1 MTIVNSGLAVS
12 GLSWAWLTVAKSFG
26 LADSTVLIVSA
37 ICLRQIDLLS
47 RPKDSALPG
56 LDIGRH
62 SPQPQ
67 SHIERIDAECGP
79 EGKLADPMLVCMAGG
94 AQRNGVAIARLHPD
108 TAIGCCTHMR
118 GL

>member
-62 SPQPQ
+62 SPEPQ

-94 AQRNGVAIARLHPD
+94 AQRNGVAIAGLPPS
-108 TAIGCCTHMR
+108 TTIGSCPYMC
-118 GL
+118 GI

>member
-67 SHIERIDAECGP
+67 SHIERIDAESRP
-79 EGKLADPMLVCMAGG
+79 EGKLADPMLLCMAGG
-94 AQRNGVAIARLHPD
+94 AQRKSVAIARFHPY
-108 TAIGCCTHMR
+108 TPIGSRPQMR

>member
-1 MTIVNSGLAVS
+1 MVGAQQLRAPEFPYFSEGLVRLSAV
-12 GLSWAWLTVAKSFG
+12 
-26 LADSTVLIVSA
+26 
-37 ICLRQIDLLS
+37 CLRQIDLLS

-94 AQRNGVAIARLHPD
+94 AQRNGVAIAGLPPS
-108 TAIGCCTHMR
+108 TTIGSCPYMC
-118 GL
+118 GI